1 MVGQRGR
8 ILCAEDN
15 ADTRDLISVILTA
28 AGFEVVCTERGDE
41 ALELA
46 RSQRFHLY
54 LIDNW
59 MPGLSGTELVMKLR
73 EFDVRTP
80 ILFYSGN
87 ETDKEVA
94 RLAGAQGYL
103 VKPVASDDPIAEIAR
118 LIGEDRNASD
128 QSI

>member
-1 MVGQRGR
+1 MVGERGR

-46 RSQRFHLY
+46 RSQTFDLY
-54 LIDNW
+54 LIDSW
-59 MPGLSGTELVMKLR
+59 MPGLSGTELVVKLR
-73 EFDVRTP
+73 EFDLRTP

-87 ETDKEVA
+87 ETDREVA

-103 VKPVASDDPIAEIAR
+103 LKPVASDDLIAEIDR
-118 LIGEDRNASD
+118 LIGSDRDASK
-128 QSI
+128 